1 MHVLDLDISYS
12 YVERERVCVC
22 VCVCVYIYIVCAC
35 VHACMRALDLEK
47 PLRKVAA
54 RIFGA
59 HPFSFAARVP
69 RLPPCVK
76 VLPPF
81 LSYNNA
87 AERERERERER
98 EGGRDGERA
107 GGREIKKRVTQRK

>member
-87 AERERERERER
+87 AERETERERERER
-98 EGGRDGERA
+98 GREGGMEKGRKGERSK
-107 GGREIKKRVTQRK
+107 RE